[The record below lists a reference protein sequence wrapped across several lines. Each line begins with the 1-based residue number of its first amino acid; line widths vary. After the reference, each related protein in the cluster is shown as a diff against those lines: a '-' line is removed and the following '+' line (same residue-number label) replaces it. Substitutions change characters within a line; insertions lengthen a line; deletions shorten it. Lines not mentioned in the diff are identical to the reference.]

1 NGYESTPDRPNNRY
15 VNDEE
20 ICQALVAMW
29 ARVGLG
35 AKLNAMPFATFIPK
49 ILKHD
54 TSAYML
60 GWGVATF
67 DALYTLQSLVR
78 TQTTGADGSFNCG
91 RVSDPRLDAVI
102 DAIKITTDLRKR
114 DAMLR
119 EGLVATRANGYS
131 LPLQHQPRPCAM
143 KHPG

>member
-1 NGYESTPDRPNNRY
+1 
-15 VNDEE
+15 
-20 ICQALVAMW
+20 MW

-35 AKLNAMPFATFIPK
+35 VKLNAMPFATFIPK

-78 TQTTGADGSFNCG
+78 TQTTGADGSVNCG
-91 RVSDPRLDAVI
+91 RVSDPRLDELI
-102 DAIKITTDLRKR
+102 DAIKITTDLKDR
-114 DAMLR
+114 DALLR
-119 EGLVATRANGYS
+119 EAVVATRHNADYV
-131 LPLQHQPRPCAM
+131 LLHHPLRAWVLQNDVS
-143 KHPG
+143 